1 MIYVEYSLCYKAAM
15 RRRSALV
22 ALLAVV
28 AHALA
33 PLLANAAPG
42 AAVDHIQLCTAQGIV
57 TVEVDSGGVPAGSPL
72 AAGHCSVCA
81 FQNGIAPCVAVAR
94 IAQTIASVAVP
105 AAEQPQPR
113 FSFTYSARPRAP
125 PHHS

>member
-1 MIYVEYSLCYKAAM
+1 MIYADYNLCYKAAM

-94 IAQTIASVAVP
+94 IPQAIASVAVP

-125 PHHS
+125 PHRS